1 MAFNKNSNGFTFF
14 FAIAMVV
21 IVGAVLAVTSVS
33 LKPLQK
39 ANRAEKKMI
48 NILGAIGIPAERGGA
63 ADVFAQY
70 VTSRVAIDSEGN
82 EVGRMT
88 GDVDASN
95 MEDPFNIDIKKDFR
109 SKAPSSE
116 LSFPLFESVNAEGKQ
131 LFVVPVVGTGLWG
144 PIWGFLALESDGTTI
159 YGAVFD
165 HKTETPGLGAEIKEG
180 FFQVKFEGKKIDTE
194 GSPYFEVRKGGAVTD
209 EHSVDGI
216 TGGTITSKGV
226 GRMIDRTM
234 GYYMKYFAAQS
245 AAQASAQTTE

>member
-63 ADVFAQY
+63 AEVFAQY
-70 VTSRVAIDSEGN
+70 VSTRIAIDSEGR

-95 MEDPFNIDIKKDFR
+95 ADDPFNIDIQKDFR
-109 SKAPSSE
+109 SKAPASE
-116 LSFPLFESVNAEGKQ
+116 LTFPLFECISAEGEV
-131 LFVVPVVGTGLWG
+131 LLVVPVVGTGLWG
-144 PIWGFLALESDGTTI
+144 PIWGFVALKGDGETI

-165 HKTETPGLGAEIKEG
+165 HKTETPGLGAEIREG
-180 FFQVKFEGKKIDTE
+180 FFQVKFKGKKINTA

-209 EHSVDGI
+209 EYSVDGI

-226 GRMIDRTM
+226 GNMMDRTM
-234 GYYMKYFAAQS
+234 GFYMKYFAASQ
-245 AAQASAQTTE
+245 AAQITE